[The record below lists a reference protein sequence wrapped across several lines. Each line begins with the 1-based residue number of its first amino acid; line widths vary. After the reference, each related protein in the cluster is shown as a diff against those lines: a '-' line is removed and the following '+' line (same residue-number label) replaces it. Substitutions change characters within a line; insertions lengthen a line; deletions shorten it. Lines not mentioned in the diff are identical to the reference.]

1 MVRAGPC
8 SGRAADGDSALATIR
23 AKPFDVVVMD
33 IRMPG
38 RDGVSVVREVRH
50 PPPQFILMTAY
61 THEERI
67 REALEAKALA
77 VVSKPFQV
85 RQLLDLVA
93 RAGEA

>member
-1 MVRAGPC
+1 M
-8 SGRAADGDSALATIR
+8 
-23 AKPFDVVVMD
+23 
-33 IRMPG
+33 
-38 RDGVSVVREVRH
+38 REVRH